1 MQQQQQQTD
10 DKDNKKVTI
19 ASRMYKLVMRD
30 TPLWPTAVRVC
41 QTVPFVGYLLPAV
54 GLGLVSIAEG
64 LVQIAEGWNNSPVL
78 SNLSTVSFT
87 R

>member
-1 MQQQQQQTD
+1 MVDSTIFLSTD

-19 ASRMYKLVMRD
+19 ASRVYKLVMRD

-64 LVQIAEGWNNSPVL
+64 LVQ
-78 SNLSTVSFT
+78 VSLHSSA
-87 R
+87 